1 MDFNHI
7 IEEASENSPVTKKD
21 IDLLEKRILDRI
33 KQSENKILKEIDH
46 NQRSIKRALTRI
58 LQETKETKQT
68 TKTNHK
74 SRSELLLKVPFDN
87 LEQFQNFEKDI
98 QEHSSKFNELKE
110 EFFTVSGHTAEK
122 FVKNAWRQIFID
134 GVAQNLC
141 WKGTKDKMAVRPLS
155 VTAALKSTFSSR
167 FPHATDI
174 DFERTSIVFFQH
186 AKGRYMKKKAYDSK
200 KNKNVKIKF
209 NLKEHNVISF

>member
-7 IEEASENSPVTKKD
+7 IEEASENTPVTKKD

-46 NQRSIKRALTRI
+46 NQKSVKRALTRI
-58 LQETKETKQT
+58 LQETKQT
-68 TKTNHK
+68 TKTSHK

-98 QEHSSKFNELKE
+98 QEHSRKFNELKE
-110 EFFTVSGHTAEK
+110 EFFTVSVHTAEK
-122 FVKNAWRQIFID
+122 FVKNAWRQIFTD

-155 VTAALKSTFSSR
+155 VTAALK
-167 FPHATDI
+167 I
-174 DFERTSIVFFQH
+174 IVLH
-186 AKGRYMKKKAYDSK
+186 
-200 KNKNVKIKF
+200 
-209 NLKEHNVISF
+209 ISEILQN